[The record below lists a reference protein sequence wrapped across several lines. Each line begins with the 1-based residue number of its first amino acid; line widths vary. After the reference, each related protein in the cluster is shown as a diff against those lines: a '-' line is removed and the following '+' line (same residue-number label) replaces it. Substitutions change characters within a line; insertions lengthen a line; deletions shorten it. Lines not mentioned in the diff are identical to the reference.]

1 MKTDTAPQTK
11 KAKLRQALTRN
22 VVLSAAV
29 LLILA
34 MVSATVISRQ
44 FSQAAPRLTIG
55 GPFDLIAGDGR
66 PVTQA
71 SWPGKYLLVY
81 FGYTYCPDVCPTTLS
96 NIAGALDDLGA
107 KANEL
112 QPLFITV
119 DPARDTPKV
128 LADYTSAFTKRLIGL
143 SGSDEQIAQVAKEY
157 RVYYAKHKTGPGP
170 DDYLMDHSSVI
181 YLMAPD
187 GHLISV
193 LAADQPPASIAE
205 KISKTMS

>member
-1 MKTDTAPQTK
+1 
-11 KAKLRQALTRN
+11 
-22 VVLSAAV
+22 
-29 LLILA
+29 

-44 FSQAAPRLTIG
+44 FSQGAPSLAIG
-55 GPFDLIAGDGR
+55 GPFDLIASDGQ

-96 NIAGALDDLGA
+96 NVAGALDDLGA
-107 KANEL
+107 KADRL

-128 LADYTSAFTKRLIGL
+128 LAEYTAAFTKRLIGL
-143 SGSDEQIAQVAKEY
+143 SGSDAQIAQVAKEY
-157 RVYYAKHKTGPGP
+157 RVYYAKHKTGPGL

-193 LAADQPPASIAE
+193 LAADQPPASLAE
-205 KISKTMS
+205 EISNNIS